1 MLPWFAW
8 NHKGSIITGVSVFF
22 VLIRFCIISP
32 KTSKKNPGIILLS
45 VLTYFAVNLRIF
57 GITNVILFFSH
68 ISVFFFVIQMKNH
81 EKEKL
86 IRWTTTLYAWI
97 IGISMIF
104 YILIVFFG
112 ITFSYSLI
120 KLDNEGG
127 YPAFR
132 NYKFLVM
139 RDELTFF
146 HRFQSIF
153 LEPGH
158 IGTIASL
165 ILYVNKYKLKKLSV
179 FIILIGL
186 LLSLSLAGY
195 VLLML
200 GYCIYQIFDGN
211 KIYKKIIIMLS
222 IIILFGCVGLYLY
235 NEYPDSIITKRIVNR
250 LQYNEEKG
258 ISGNNR
264 LTSRFDE
271 NYYTEYFLRT
281 SNMIWGVDSEVYQQR
296 FFLAGNSY
304 KLFFLQYGF
313 IGIVSLF
320 LLYFSMSL
328 HSRLLFGL
336 FIVYCASFLQ
346 RTYAL
351 WEMELFLFVGA
362 RALFKQ
368 QNEQPRGKPRG
379 IDKV

>member
-1 MLPWFAW
+1 
-8 NHKGSIITGVSVFF
+8 
-22 VLIRFCIISP
+22 
-32 KTSKKNPGIILLS
+32 
-45 VLTYFAVNLRIF
+45 
-57 GITNVILFFSH
+57 
-68 ISVFFFVIQMKNH
+68 VFFFAVQMKDY

-86 IRWTTTLYAWI
+86 VRWTTTLYAWI

-120 KLDNEGG
+120 EHSSEG

-139 RDELTFF
+139 RDELAIF

-158 IGTIASL
+158 IGMIAAL
-165 ILYVNKYKLKKLSV
+165 ILYVNKYRLKKLSV
-179 FIILIGL
+179 FIILMGL
-186 LLSLSLAGY
+186 LVSLSLAAY
-195 VLLML
+195 VLLIL
-200 GYCIYQIFDGN
+200 GYCIYQFSGG
-211 KIYKKIIIMLS
+211 KQIYKKIIIVLLTIM
-222 IIILFGCVGLYLY
+222 LFGNLGLYLY
-235 NEYPDSIITKRIVNR
+235 NEYPDSVVTKLIVSR
-250 LQYNEEKG
+250 LQYDEEKG
-258 ISGNNR
+258 IEGNNR
-264 LTSRFDE
+264 ITSRFDE
-271 NYYTEYFLRT
+271 NYYTKYFLGT
-281 SNMIWGVDSEVYQQR
+281 YDMIWGISPEVYRQR
-296 FFLAGNSY
+296 FYRAGNSY

-313 IGIVSLF
+313 IGVVSLF
-320 LLYFSMSL
+320 LFYFSMSI

-362 RALFKQ
+362 MGIFRKQ
-368 QNEQPRGKPRG
+368 EKTFFM
-379 IDKV
+379 